1 MLDPEPVFR
10 GLLVSTITCQDCCHI
25 LVRHESFLDLSL
37 PINLEKPQPPIRRK
51 GSPESD
57 YGNSASASSEATQ
70 KPLSSRNNN
79 CTATAASGVPES
91 DEKGAV
97 ESDKD
102 DDGMLDTDV
111 EVDLTE
117 DWQSKKIVTQNSNQ
131 SSGGRKSLTMRRKI
145 QAKRLNR
152 IWCQKAKAKERRKRT
167 VSHADWGKT
176 LVPRYQCEDELMVGN
191 SKVCCDACSE
201 RINSRLYKCV

>member
-10 GLLVSTITCQDCCHI
+10 GFLVSTITCQDCCHI
-25 LVRHESFLDLSL
+25 LVRHESFLDLTL

-57 YGNSASASSEATQ
+57 YGNS
-70 KPLSSRNNN
+70 
-79 CTATAASGVPES
+79 GVPEG

-102 DDGMLDTDV
+102 DNGMLDV
-111 EVDLTE
+111 EVYLTE

-145 QAKRLNR
+145 RPKRLNR
-152 IWCQKAKAKERRKRT
+152 IWC
-167 VSHADWGKT
+167 VS
-176 LVPRYQCEDELMVGN
+176 
-191 SKVCCDACSE
+191 
-201 RINSRLYKCV
+201 CV